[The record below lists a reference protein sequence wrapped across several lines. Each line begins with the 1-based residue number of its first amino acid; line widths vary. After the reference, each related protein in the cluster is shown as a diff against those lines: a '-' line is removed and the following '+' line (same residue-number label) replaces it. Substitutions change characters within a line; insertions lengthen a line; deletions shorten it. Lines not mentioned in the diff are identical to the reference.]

1 MVKQENTPFSE
12 ACGKHVLNGGEL
24 TIYDIEEVNEMADN
38 DDEGVDYEYST
49 NKPKPLGVIN
59 MDSLLDAISVMKK
72 DYPEKYEAIVM
83 DEYDADDADVFFQI
97 AVMGELTFG

>member
-1 MVKQENTPFSE
+1 MV
-12 ACGKHVLNGGEL
+12 
-24 TIYDIEEVNEMADN
+24 DN
-38 DDEGVDYEYST
+38 YDEGVDYEYST